1 MKDEVENN
9 EIVLDT
15 SGTECPIPVLKAR
28 KLSQSLKQGDVV
40 KVIATDPLAEADFIH
55 YCEQSNYQYL
65 GCFSTLV
72 KQTLRCPPLFFSGG
86 AFGPLTV
93 CCYTQGF

>member
-65 GCFSTLV
+65 GSSKENKKIFI
-72 KQTLRCPPLFFSGG
+72 RFII
-86 AFGPLTV
+86 
-93 CCYTQGF
+93 

>member
-1 MKDEVENN
+1 LCFYHKDMKDAVENE

-28 KLSQSLKQGDVV
+28 KLSQSLKKGDLV
-40 KVIATDPLAEADFIH
+40 KVVATDPLAEADFIH

-65 GCFSTLV
+65 GCSKENEKIFI
-72 KQTLRCPPLFFSGG
+72 KFII
-86 AFGPLTV
+86 
-93 CCYTQGF
+93 

>member
-1 MKDEVENN
+1 MKDAFENE

-28 KLSQSLKQGDVV
+28 KLSQSLKKGDVV

-55 YCEQSNYQYL
+55 YCDQSNYQYL
-65 GCFSTLV
+65 GCSKKKEKIFI
-72 KQTLRCPPLFFSGG
+72 KFII
-86 AFGPLTV
+86 
-93 CCYTQGF
+93 

>member
-1 MKDEVENN
+1 MKDAVENK

-28 KLSQSLKQGDVV
+28 KLSQTLTHGNIV
-40 KVIATDPLAEADFIH
+40 KIITTDPLAEGDFKH

-65 GCFSTLV
+65 DCTRE
-72 KQTLRCPPLFFSGG
+72 KEKFFIRYIIKSSI
-86 AFGPLTV
+86 
-93 CCYTQGF
+93 

>member
-1 MKDEVENN
+1 MKDAVENS

-28 KLSQSLKQGDVV
+28 KLSQNLVNGNTV
-40 KVIATDPLAEADFIH
+40 KIIATDPLAEADFIH

-65 GCFSTLV
+65 GCSKENNKFIIRYIYR
-72 KQTLRCPPLFFSGG
+72 KKI
-86 AFGPLTV
+86 
-93 CCYTQGF
+93 